1 MSDGEDEEIHGWV
14 CLKTED
20 GKPYYYNPDL
30 NQTQWDPPEE
40 GFITLD
46 DDDDDEV
53 EEVEELEEVE
63 EVEMPAASAEPYVDP
78 SAGYD
83 DAAAAPAAAPA
94 IPRTPSMRRVCRS
107 ELKKTASFGAGQGV
121 DAGDV
126 YYLNRETG
134 ETVWETPDDYFDD
147 AATSNKREVVSLAPI
162 TEDTTLADGFDVLD
176 IFGEEAQ
183 YQVEAMKGGESDGE
197 ECLKRLNY
205 LDELF
210 QKVGE
215 EEEWIDSIMDEE
227 YALAATVYD
236 YLSAQSPPDVRMV
249 VCRLLVRMSKLD
261 EQIGVHIVTERWGEL
276 AFLLGQVSVGIQHA
290 LAMPEGGDA
299 EEEERMQALFAW
311 FLLIS
316 QMFTSTQD
324 YGLPY
329 EVMPQ
334 ATFFAP
340 IIQAME
346 DCTEMVFLAACEA
359 CLAINYH
366 YESRG
371 SNQFMSALMG
381 AEEVSCGRVDDRG

>member
-1 MSDGEDEEIHGWV
+1 MSDEEDEEIHGWV

-30 NQTQWDPPEE
+30 NQTQWEAPEE

-46 DDDDDEV
+46 DDE
-53 EEVEELEEVE
+53 EEVE
-63 EVEMPAASAEPYVDP
+63 EVGSSDEEEASAAAEPYADP
-78 SAGYD
+78 SAGYE
-83 DAAAAPAAAPA
+83 DAPAAPASASAV
-94 IPRTPSMRRVCRS
+94 PRMPSLRRVCRW
-107 ELKKTASFGAGQGV
+107 EMKKTASFGAGQGA

-126 YYLNRETG
+126 YFLNKETG
-134 ETVWETPDDYFDD
+134 ETVWEKPDDYFDD
-147 AATSNKREVVSLAPI
+147 AAAGNKREVVSLAPI
-162 TEDTTLADGFDVLD
+162 TEETTLAEGFDVLD

-183 YQVEAMKGGESDGE
+183 YQVEAMKGGESNGE

-215 EEEWIDSIMDEE
+215 EEEWFDVIMEEE

-236 YLSAQSPPDVRMV
+236 YLSAQSPADVRMM

-276 AFLLGQVSVGIQHA
+276 SFLLDQASMGIQHA
-290 LAMPEGGDA
+290 LSMPEGGDA

-311 FLLIS
+311 FLLIA
-316 QMFTSTQD
+316 QMFTATQD
-324 YGLPY
+324 YGLPD
-329 EVMPQ
+329 EVLPN
-334 ATFFAP
+334 AAFFAP

-366 YESRG
+366 YESRA
-371 SNQFMSALMG
+371 SNQFMVALMS
-381 AEEVSCGRVDDRG
+381 AEDVS